1 MQSRPLRPVA
11 PRNRHRR
18 YPLLNRAVIGL
29 PDSTTFAAALAEPRI
44 IAAMAVAAL
53 AGSVRGFSGFGGAM
67 IFMPLAAAIYD
78 PRIAAVS
85 ILLADFVSTMP
96 FAIPETRRCNW
107 REVLPLSVAMAVGV
121 PFGTW
126 ALLVLD
132 PIVLR
137 WCIAIVVLSLLP
149 PLMLGWRYHGE
160 PGLAVTA
167 GVGLFSGV
175 SAGAVQI
182 AGPPVILYWLS
193 RGGSAVSVRANIMVF
208 FLLCGVVLVLVYAA
222 EGLFTAQPLALS
234 VLLGMFYLLGVW
246 LGSRIFRGSSDRL
259 YRRVAYLI
267 IALAALL
274 SLPVLDPVLRWSS
287 TPPMP

>member
-1 MQSRPLRPVA
+1 
-11 PRNRHRR
+11 
-18 YPLLNRAVIGL
+18 VIDL
-29 PDSTTFAAALAEPRI
+29 PDSSTFVAAFSERRFI
-44 IAAMAVAAL
+44 MAAAVAAL
-53 AGSVRGFSGFGGAM
+53 AGLVRGFSGFGGAM
-67 IFMPLAAAIYD
+67 IYMPLAAAIYE
-78 PRIAAVS
+78 PRIAAVT
-85 ILLADFVSTMP
+85 ILLVDFLSTWP
-96 FAIPETRRCNW
+96 FAILEVRRCTW
-107 REVLPLSVAMAVGV
+107 REVLPISIAMAVAV

-126 ALLVLD
+126 ALIVLD

-149 PLMLGWRYHGE
+149 PLALGWRYHGQ
-160 PGLAVTA
+160 PGMPVTI

-208 FLLCGVVLVLVYAA
+208 FMICGVVLVISYAV
-222 EGLFTAQPLALS
+222 EGLFTAQSLALS
-234 VLLGMFYLLGVW
+234 LLLGIPYMLGV
-246 LGSRIFRGSSDRL
+246 GSGSFFFRSASDRI

-274 SLPVLDPVLRWSS
+274 SLPVFDRLMR
-287 TPPMP
+287 